1 MKRTPSSGR
10 VAVLL
15 VTRNGAACLDD
26 HLASIAAQTY
36 PDIDLWIS
44 DDASTDATVAII
56 NDWSKRWSKGRV
68 RILEGCG
75 DGPAENFR
83 SLIVNPDIEADYFA
97 FADQHDLW
105 EVEKVANSVRW
116 IEHNAFA
123 VPSAFCSQS
132 LAIRQDGAVSG
143 VSRPMVRD
151 LVFGNALVQDIAPG
165 NRMLFNRMARDL
177 LAQSC
182 RKSEFSSHGWWLYLI
197 VSGAGGVVHC
207 DPQILARE
215 RQAQGGNIWNVWLAR
230 VRGLIAGEF
239 VEQSDLNVQG
249 LVRNRAL
256 LTDEARATCDLYW
269 KVRSDNFIK
278 RLYYLRKSGVYRQ
291 TMWEQAGLY
300 LAALL
305 RRL

>member
-15 VTRNGAACLDD
+15 VTRNGAAFLDD
-26 HLASIAAQTY
+26 HIASIAAQTY

-44 DDASTDATVAII
+44 DDGSTDATVAII
-56 NDWSKRWSKGRV
+56 NDWTKRWSKGRV
-68 RILEGCG
+68 RILQGRC
-75 DGPAENFR
+75 DGTAENFR

-105 EVEKVANSVRW
+105 EPEKVANSVRW
-116 IEHNAFA
+116 IEHHAFA
-123 VPSAFCSQS
+123 VPSVFCSQS
-132 LAIRQDGAVSG
+132 LAIRQDGFVSG
-143 VSRPMVRD
+143 ASRPVVRAPN
-151 LVFGNALVQDIAPG
+151 FRNALVQDIAPG
-165 NRMLFNRMARDL
+165 NRLLFNRMAREL

-182 RKSEFSSHGWWLYLI
+182 RRAEFSSHGWWLYLI

-207 DPQILARE
+207 DPQILART
-215 RQAQGGNIWNVWLAR
+215 RQVPGGSGWHVWLAR
-230 VRGLIAGEF
+230 ARPLIAGQF
-239 VEQSDLNVQG
+239 VKQSDLNVQG
-249 LVRNRAL
+249 LVRNRDL
-256 LTDEARATCDLYW
+256 LTDRARATCDLYW

-278 RLYYLRKSGVYRQ
+278 RIYYLHKSGVYRQ

-300 LAALL
+300 VAALL

>member
-1 MKRTPSSGR
+1 MKRTQSSGR

-105 EVEKVANSVRW
+105 
-116 IEHNAFA
+116 
-123 VPSAFCSQS
+123 
-132 LAIRQDGAVSG
+132 
-143 VSRPMVRD
+143 
-151 LVFGNALVQDIAPG
+151 
-165 NRMLFNRMARDL
+165 
-177 LAQSC
+177 
-182 RKSEFSSHGWWLYLI
+182 
-197 VSGAGGVVHC
+197 
-207 DPQILARE
+207 
-215 RQAQGGNIWNVWLAR
+215 
-230 VRGLIAGEF
+230 
-239 VEQSDLNVQG
+239 
-249 LVRNRAL
+249 
-256 LTDEARATCDLYW
+256 
-269 KVRSDNFIK
+269 
-278 RLYYLRKSGVYRQ
+278 
-291 TMWEQAGLY
+291 
-300 LAALL
+300 
-305 RRL
+305 